1 MKLNKQTVTLP
12 YLKAVLCCLAAIWIL
27 FIYWYWLSIP
37 YHSVKILRFID
48 TNWKMLFSFETG
60 IYFYE
65 NLINSLILIIQSGT
79 FLLLTY
85 GFGRYALLK
94 FFKNTY
100 EKLEI
105 FIFSSALGFG
115 IIGGMTFILAACQI
129 LYPAC
134 IFVILIPG
142 IFLLNKSIEIHP
154 IRLELFR
161 TFLSDEPSEFE
172 KLLYFITIVLCILC
186 LLSAFTPDAVEVDT
200 LNYYLAV
207 PQWWLFN
214 HGIKDMPQH
223 IYHNL
228 FSLYGCV
235 YAAVMGFTNEFVPKL
250 VNLYAAMTGTVAML
264 IYFCSKYFSRKILP
278 IALVI
283 MCGTY
288 QFCQMSF
295 HTGSDSF
302 CALFSLSALAAIML
316 HTQGNKK
323 TLALSALLSGFAMAS
338 KPTSLLIIAPAMG
351 IILYNGRSNIRKSLK
366 ELCIFVIIASMPVI
380 PWLIKNYVLRGNPF
394 FPFLTNILGTDKAYD
409 PMMIYFFKESSYIY
423 SGVRYGFFK
432 NFWNIFFSND
442 MPFNYRT
449 SPFLLATAVFIPF
462 IFRKGDK
469 KIQILLCFTIVSL
482 FLHLLSVSTTRYYF
496 SLYLF
501 ISVFFA
507 YYLYP
512 VLNKKILHITF
523 SILII
528 IPMLTSFSE
537 FISYGYRNMIL
548 GLQNRHQYLE
558 MQSYLSAVLWIN
570 KNLPMS
576 SKILIDEIW
585 GRGFY
590 MQREYYT
597 TSFYDND
604 WYDIF
609 VSENDSPEDIL
620 LSLKKKGITHILSNI
635 DGIDHS
641 EKLEIYRENK
651 KSNTKKEN
659 INAFKNK
666 YLLPIY
672 QSNYFSQSTVYKILY

>member
-27 FIYWYWLSIP
+27 FIYYYWLLIP

-48 TNWKMLFSFETG
+48 AHWKLFFSFETG
-60 IYFYE
+60 IYFYK
-65 NLINSLILIIQSGT
+65 NLINSLILLIQSCT

-94 FFKNTY
+94 FFRNNY

-115 IIGGMTFILAACQI
+115 IVGSMTFILAACQI

-134 IFVILIPG
+134 IFFILIPG
-142 IFLLNKSIEIHP
+142 LFLLDKSAEIQKIRIEP
-154 IRLELFR
+154 FR
-161 TFLSDEPSEFE
+161 NYFSEEPSDFE
-172 KLLYFITIVLCILC
+172 KLLYLITIALCVLC
-186 LLSAFTPDAVEVDT
+186 LLSAFTPDLIDVDT

-214 HGIKDMPQH
+214 HGIKDMPHH

-235 YAAVMGFTNEFVPKL
+235 YAAAMGFANEFVPKM

-264 IYFCSKYFSRKILP
+264 IYFCCKYFEKRLLP

-283 MCGTY
+283 MCNTY

-295 HTGSDSF
+295 NTGSDSF

-394 FPFLTNILGTDKAYD
+394 FPFLTNILGTDSTYD
-409 PMMIYFFKESSYIY
+409 PMMIYFFKQSSYIY
-423 SGVRYGFFK
+423 SGKKYGIFK
-432 NFWNIFFSND
+432 NFLNLFLSND

-449 SPFLLATAVFIPF
+449 SPLLLALAGFLPF
-462 IFRKGDK
+462 IFKKGNK
-469 KIQILLCFTIVSL
+469 NMQVLLSFTLAAL

-496 SLYLF
+496 PIYLLVSL
-501 ISVFFA
+501 FFA

-512 VLNKKILHITF
+512 ILNKKILQIIF
-523 SILII
+523 LILILPPI
-528 IPMLTSFSE
+528 MLPFSE
-537 FISYGYRNMIL
+537 FVSNGYRNIIL
-548 GLQNRHQYLE
+548 GLQNRNQYLG
-558 MQSYLSAVLWIN
+558 MNGYVSAALWIN
-570 KNLPMS
+570 DNLPMS
-576 SKILIDEIW
+576 SKILIDDSS

-590 MQREYYT
+590 ILRNYYV
-597 TSFYDND
+597 TSFYDKD

-609 VSENDSPEDIL
+609 ISENDSPEDIL
-620 LSLKKKGITHILSNI
+620 HALKKEGITHILKNI
-635 DGIDHS
+635 NKRDY
-641 EKLEIYRENK
+641 LEELTAYRENK
-651 KSNTKKEN
+651 MSKIKKEN
-659 INAFKNK
+659 LNTFKNK
-666 YLLPIY
+666 YLLPID
-672 QSNYFSQSTVYKILY
+672 QSNYYPQSTVYKILY